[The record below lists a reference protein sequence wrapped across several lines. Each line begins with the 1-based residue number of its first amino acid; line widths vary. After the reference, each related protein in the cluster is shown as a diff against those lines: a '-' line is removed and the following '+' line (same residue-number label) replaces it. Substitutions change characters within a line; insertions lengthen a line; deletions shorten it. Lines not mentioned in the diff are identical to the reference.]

1 MDRRQAGKWLAIL
14 SGITVLALAGQM
26 QLRSQAPREPIAAP
40 TPVKIEWIEVTV
52 RGHVRTPGRYRLQK
66 GKTLRDALK
75 HAKPRAGA
83 VLPNIPL
90 DEPLADGMAIFIE
103 APPVP

>member
-14 SGITVLALAGQM
+14 SGVTLLALAGQM
-26 QLRSQAPREPIAAP
+26 QLRSQAPRDPIAAP
-40 TPVKIEWIEVTV
+40 VPTKIEWVYVTV

-75 HAKPRAGA
+75 YAKPRAGA
-83 VLPNIPL
+83 LLPNMPL
-90 DEPLADGMAIFIE
+90 DEPLVDGMAIQID
-103 APPVP
+103 APPNP

>member
-26 QLRSQAPREPIAAP
+26 QLRNQAPREPIPAP
-40 TPVKIEWIEVTV
+40 VPTKTEWIVVTV

-75 HAKPRAGA
+75 YAKPKAGA
-83 VLPNIPL
+83 VLPNMPL
-90 DEPLADGMAIFIE
+90 DEPLVDGMAIHIE
-103 APPVP
+103 APLTP